1 MNPQIFWHLLVFV
14 VPSSNPM
21 TWRLVGWVK
30 IAQKKPEGPSQGQ
43 CFGTTRT
50 FFRLMISSR
59 LSRAGDIKSDV
70 VALGVY
76 GLGLRTMCDK
86 VENRKESLSAAQKQ
100 NQQELVLAFR
110 CSDMKPGHWE

>member
-1 MNPQIFWHLLVFV
+1 MFRNDTQ
-14 VPSSNPM
+14 
-21 TWRLVGWVK
+21 
-30 IAQKKPEGPSQGQ
+30 
-43 CFGTTRT
+43 

-59 LSRAGDIKSDV
+59 LSRAPHIKSDV

-86 VENRKESLSAAQKQ
+86 AENRKESLSAAQKQ